1 MRKSPSAPLCM
12 VVLLVY
18 GAVAFTL
25 LHPWVSVAAENQ
37 TSQPLKK
44 IAIAYSGIS
53 PSQAPAWVAYE
64 QGLFKKYGL
73 DVQLIF
79 IEAGSRTVQ
88 TLVSG
93 DVAAAQVAGTSVMQ
107 SNLQGSGVVMIA
119 GFLNTMDYKFI
130 VARDITRPDQLKGK
144 TVAVSRVGSSSDF
157 ATRYALEKYGLI
169 PDKDV
174 AILQIGSQPARFSAM
189 ETGKIHGVMI
199 AIPLTAKAK
208 KLGFNTLADLQMLG
222 LEYQHTG
229 LAVTRNLIKTQPE
242 LVRNI
247 MRGFVEGIHY
257 MKTHRKESMA
267 ILAKYLKTD
276 DADALDEA
284 YESIVLALIPE
295 KPYPT
300 LKGIDIILRELRV
313 KDPNARSAQPEQ
325 FVDLTF
331 IKELDSSGFIDRL
344 YKASAVANAAPPRAE
359 PPPAPDVAKERV
371 AQPAA
376 KERTA
381 QTVAKAKA
389 GPTEAK
395 AKTVLAEER
404 TKPVSKQIPSSTE
417 KAVATSVTAQAS
429 KPGAQEYT
437 VKLGDTLSKLAERFY
452 NSTSKWEKIYEA
464 NRDTVKNPNYI
475 YVGQKLMIPSGDQ
488 AG

>member
-1 MRKSPSAPLCM
+1 MRPSIIAIL
-12 VVLLVY
+12 VL
-18 GAVAFTL
+18 GAVAITF
-25 LHPWVSVAAENQ
+25 LHPWVSIAAE
-37 TSQPLKK
+37 TPAVQPLKK

-53 PSQAPAWVAYE
+53 PSQSPAWVAHE
-64 QGLFKKYGL
+64 HGLFKKYGL

-93 DVAAAQVAGTSVMQ
+93 DVAAAQVAGTSVIQ

-174 AILQIGSQPARFSAM
+174 VILQIGSQPARFSAM
-189 ETGKIHGVMI
+189 ETGQIQGVMI

-208 KLGFNTLADLQMLG
+208 KMGLNTLADLQMLG

-229 LAVTRNLIKTQPE
+229 LAITRSLIKTEPD

-247 MRGFVEGIHY
+247 LRGFVEGIHH
-257 MKTHRKESMA
+257 MKRHRKESTA
-267 ILAKYLKTD
+267 VLAKYLKTD
-276 DADALDEA
+276 DADALEEA
-284 YESIVLALIPE
+284 YESVIQALIPE

-300 LKGIDIILRELRV
+300 LKGIDTILRELGV
-313 KDPNARSAQPEQ
+313 KDPNARSAKPEQ

-344 YKASAVANAAPPRAE
+344 YKS
-359 PPPAPDVAKERV
+359 
-371 AQPAA
+371 
-376 KERTA
+376 TA
-381 QTVAKAKA
+381 VAKAPSPRMEP
-389 GPTEAK
+389 GPEMAKKTLPAEAK
-395 AKTVLAEER
+395 AIPAQEKI
-404 TKPVSKQIPSSTE
+404 KPVAKQIPASTE
-417 KAVATSVTAQAS
+417 TTITTPVIAKPT

-452 NSTSKWEKIYEA
+452 SSMSKWEKIYEA
-464 NRDTVKNPNYI
+464 NKDILKNPHYI
-475 YVGQKLMIPSGDQ
+475 YVGQKLIIPPDDQ
-488 AG
+488 PS

>member
-1 MRKSPSAPLCM
+1 MKRTSQEKTGLLILSFLFSSALM
-12 VVLLVY
+12 I
-18 GAVAFTL
+18 GAARN
-25 LHPWVSVAAENQ
+25 SVAAENP

-44 IAIAYSGIS
+44 TAIAYSGIS

-88 TLVSG
+88 TLISG
-93 DVAAAQVAGTSVMQ
+93 DVAAAQVAGTSVIQ
-107 SNLQGSGVVMIA
+107 SSLQGSGIVMIG
-119 GFLNTMDYKFI
+119 GFLNTMDYKLI

-174 AILQIGSQPARFSAM
+174 SILQIGSQPARFSAM

-208 KLGFNTLADLQMLG
+208 KMGFNTLADLQMLG

-229 LAVTRNLIKTQPE
+229 LAVTRNLIKTQPD

-247 MRGFVEGIHY
+247 LRGFVEAIHY
-257 MKTHRKESMA
+257 MKTHRKESLT

-276 DADALDEA
+276 DADALEEA
-284 YESIVLALIPE
+284 YESIVQALIPE

-300 LKGIDIILRELRV
+300 LKGIDIILRELGV
-313 KDPNARSAQPEQ
+313 KDPNARSAKPEQ

-344 YKASAVANAAPPRAE
+344 YKSSAVAKAARAE
-359 PPPAPDVAKERV
+359 PVPAPEIAKEK
-371 AQPAA
+371 AAPA
-376 KERTA
+376 ET
-381 QTVAKAKA
+381 KAI
-389 GPTEAK
+389 T
-395 AKTVLAEER
+395 AEER
-404 TKPVSKQIPSSTE
+404 AKPVAKQIPASTE
-417 KAVATSVTAQAS
+417 KPAATPVTAKTTRPA
-429 KPGAQEYT
+429 AQEYT
-437 VKLGDTLSKLAERFY
+437 VKAGDTLSKLAERFY
-452 NSTSKWEKIYEA
+452 NSMSKWERIYEA
-464 NRDTVKNPNYI
+464 NKDTLKNPNYI
-475 YVGQKLMIPSGDQ
+475 YIGQKLMIPSDDQ
-488 AG
+488 AS